1 MNTTL
6 IINIDK
12 EVKQEFKKSCKDMGV
27 DMTAV
32 VLSGIINF
40 IEKSKS
46 TKK

>member
-12 EVKQEFKKSCKDMGV
+12 ETKKKFKDTCKDMGV
-27 DMTAV
+27 DMTTV
-32 VLSGIINF
+32 LLSGIIKF
-40 IEKSKS
+40 IEHSKS